1 MTSPPPDPRSSA
13 RSPLGFD
20 EFIGVFVALT
30 TIGAILFWSL
40 SRPNQGFNLTRLL
53 APSPSP
59 SPTEPTRTSTTPEA
73 TTDASPE
80 LLPAPTVFPTESPG
94 LLPVPERNPVG
105 RQFPLVVPYRTTP
118 APTQTV
124 RPTEGQPIN
133 FVDVPQ
139 NYWAR
144 PFIDALS
151 ARGIVTGFAGDY
163 FRPDRPVTRAEF
175 AALLQDAFDQNPGQN
190 TTQFKDV
197 PADFWAVPAINRA
210 NQTGFLEGYPGN
222 IFRPQQEIPRA
233 QVLVA
238 LASGLNLPTVSAP
251 EQVLGVYKDAN
262 QIPDYATERVAAA
275 TQAGLVTNYP
285 DPKLLQPNRN
295 ASRAEVAAIIH
306 QALAQAGK
314 VEPIESQYAVPGR

>member
-1 MTSPPPDPRSSA
+1 MTSPPPDPRSST

-53 APSPSP
+53 EPSP
-59 SPTEPTRTSTTPEA
+59 SPTEPTVTPITPEA

-80 LLPAPTVFPTESPG
+80 LLPVPTVSPTESPG
-94 LLPVPERNPVG
+94 LLPVPNRTPVG
-105 RQFPLVVPYRTTP
+105 QVPLIVPYRTTP
-118 APTQTV
+118 APTLTQ
-124 RPTEGQPIN
+124 RPTESQPIN

-151 ARGIVTGFAGDY
+151 ARGIVTGFVGDY

-175 AALLQDAFDQNPGQN
+175 AALLQDAFDQNPGQS
-190 TTQFKDV
+190 TTNFRDV
-197 PADFWAVPAINRA
+197 PSDFWAVPAINRA
-210 NQTGFLEGYPGN
+210 NQSGFLEGYPGN

-238 LASGLNLPTVSAP
+238 LANGLNLPTVSSP

-262 QIPDYATERVAAA
+262 QIPNYATERVAAA

-285 DPKLLQPNRN
+285 DPRLLNPNRN
-295 ASRAEVAAIIH
+295 ATRAEVAAIIH

-314 VEPIESQYAVPGR
+314 VEPIESQYAVPSRF